1 MADQPVRRDMADD
14 EIDIGALIARLWATK
29 GRAILAMFAVAAVF
43 ITILAAQY
51 LRSDKPVT
59 YTQAFNLTFE
69 GLADG
74 EFPDGSPFLISDIIS
89 PSVLTRVHTENQLAA
104 SDVTLDQFRRALNI
118 EPYAPDYQLI
128 QQRYQQQL
136 SNSKL
141 STAELAD
148 LQERMRS
155 ELNKASSSS
164 VLLSLQLPEN
174 TITAAQ
180 ATEVL
185 KDIAQTWADR
195 AIDEKG
201 VLKLDLPIYSARIF
215 DEERFESLD
224 YLVGIELL
232 LSNVELVQENIE
244 ALKEQPNAGNVV
256 DPETQYNLEDLQKAI
271 DDVAKYDLRQLIDP
285 VKELGLAR
293 DPEFVQLFYKSRLQ
307 ELRLQKNLWQERAR
321 VTQKVLDSYAS
332 GSTDSNTTANSNPA
346 GNLTPQLGD
355 AFLDRLLEVS
365 RQGDDLAYRQELTR
379 EILRYENEALDVTNE
394 MASIDL
400 TLAALDDAA
409 SNGSAVMTQYIQE
422 VQQRLPAVLATLRD
436 HTRVVGRLHD
446 QLGREA
452 IGSTSQL
459 IQPQGGSF
467 REITK
472 PVITGTAIKTLIAL
486 MVLTLFATVF
496 FSLIAD
502 LMRERRNAGTPSRF
516 QPETVS
522 SDAPDME
529 AEQGARKIP
538 LRSSAHNG

>member
-43 ITILAAQY
+43 ISILAGQY

-89 PSVLTRVHTENQLAA
+89 PSVLTRVHNENQLAA

-141 STAELAD
+141 STSELAD

-164 VLLSLQLPEN
+164 VRLSLQLPEN

-232 LSNVELVQENIE
+232 LSNVELIQENIK
-244 ALKEQPNAGNVV
+244 ALKKQPNASNVV

-332 GSTDSNTTANSNPA
+332 GSTDGNNNANSNTA

-400 TLAALDDAA
+400 TLAALNEAA
-409 SNGSAVMTQYIQE
+409 SNGSAVMTQYIEE

-516 QPETVS
+516 QPEAVPG
-522 SDAPDME
+522 DNPDVE
-529 AEQGARKIP
+529 AEQGARKIA
-538 LRSSAHNG
+538 LRSSTHSG